1 MEGKGGDRRKG
12 KGRKRTGGEGK
23 EREGERGGKGKGKG
37 RGRKALPKEK
47 FATTAQRETK
57 STLLQL

>member
-1 MEGKGGDRRKG
+1 VEGKGGDRRKG

-23 EREGERGGKGKGKG
+23 EREGERGGKGKG